1 MAAYA
6 TVQDVQ
12 ARMTRTLS
20 ASEQTV
26 CAQLLDDAAVVID
39 AYNKKAAEDAK
50 KVVSCRMVIRA
61 LGDGDAAGYPMGATQ
76 GSMTALGYT
85 QSWTMSGG
93 GSSGE
98 LYLEKLEKKL
108 LGVGDAIGSYSPT
121 QELVFDPLC
130 PPPPPEVLE
139 VILP

>member
-12 ARMTRTLS
+12 DRMTRTLTS
-20 ASEQTV
+20 DEQAV
-26 CAQLLDDAAVVID
+26 CAKLLDDAAVVID
-39 AYNKKAAEDAK
+39 AYNANAAADAK
-50 KVVSCRMVIRA
+50 NVVSCRMVIRA
-61 LGDGDAAGYPMGATQ
+61 IGNGDESGYPIGATQ

-85 QSWTMSGG
+85 QSWTTSGG

-98 LYLEKLEKKL
+98 LYLERIEKKL

-121 QELVFDPLC
+121 QALVAL
-130 PPPPPEVLE
+130 PPPFPAPGVTS
-139 VILP
+139 

>member
-12 ARMTRTLS
+12 DRMTRTLTS
-20 ASEQTV
+20 DEQAV
-26 CAQLLDDAAVVID
+26 CAKLLDDAAVVID
-39 AYNKKAAEDAK
+39 AYNANAAADAK
-50 KVVSCRMVIRA
+50 NVVSCRMVIRA
-61 LGDGDAAGYPMGATQ
+61 IGNGDESGYPIGATQ

-85 QSWTMSGG
+85 QSWTTSGG

-98 LYLEKLEKKL
+98 LYLERIEKKL

-121 QELVFDPLC
+121 QELVA
-130 PPPPPEVLE
+130 PPPPFPAPGVTS
-139 VILP
+139 